1 MRIAFADTRWYVADP
16 DVEAVPIKELIS
28 ESYAEARRKLFNPAK
43 VRRFVV
49 LVVRRAVAHSVCLRG
64 MNVCVY

>member
-1 MRIAFADTRWYVADP
+1 MRIAFAGTRWYVADP

-43 VRRFVV
+43 VRRLA
-49 LVVRRAVAHSVCLRG
+49 LVVRRAVAHSVCVRG